1 MVLRKDYGLRFLEE
15 EQKINR
21 SDMSKLKASKEKPSE
36 FVLLKFKEDDT
47 EDHF

>member
-1 MVLRKDYGLRFLEE
+1 MVLKKDYCLRFLEE

-36 FVLLKFKEDDT
+36 FVILNFKEDDT
-47 EDHF
+47 EDDF